1 MWKTSSKND
10 FECALL
16 KVPFTVRF
24 CQNLVGF
31 FWLFYR
37 IQNSLKELKEDSVLV
52 IKHISMRHTICF
64 KGETLISQS
73 YLGA

>member
-1 MWKTSSKND
+1 MCIVKSFFYSKV
-10 FECALL
+10 F
-16 KVPFTVRF
+16 
-24 CQNLVGF
+24 QNLVGF